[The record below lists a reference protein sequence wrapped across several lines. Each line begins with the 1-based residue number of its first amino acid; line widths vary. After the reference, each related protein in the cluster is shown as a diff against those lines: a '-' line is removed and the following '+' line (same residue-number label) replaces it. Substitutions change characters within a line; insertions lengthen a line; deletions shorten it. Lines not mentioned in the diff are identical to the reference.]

1 MTKSVKKILGIDD
14 RKENLFLM
22 KELLAVTFPE
32 IIFLSALTGV
42 DGLRLCEEEKPDV
55 VLLDIMMPDM
65 DGFEVCKRL
74 KAKKSLKH
82 IPVVMVTAAFVD
94 SDKDIRVQALDAGAD
109 AFLAKPIDQSEFKA
123 QVHAMLRIKESED
136 QKITE
141 HEILEAKVL
150 KRTEALFNELEERRL
165 AEAKLKLSNEHL
177 EKSKITANRLLK
189 ELKLEINERRQA
201 EERVKESLIEQKVIS
216 DFSTKLVSLDNL
228 EDVYHFAGQTVSDN
242 VDDAYVFVTVYNL
255 QTKSITVK
263 FVFGIDKYRTKIEKL
278 FGLDPF
284 LHEISIFDFT
294 PEELSYFRS
303 QQFFEPGEEGIHF
316 LFARSLPL
324 DLCKKM
330 EAILSVKRIYTMGFT
345 FGQKV
350 YGGIS
355 ILARDE
361 NFGAPRKLLETL
373 VVQTSVAL
381 QRLFIE
387 QRLKISEKMYRSL
400 VETSPDGIVM
410 LDLKGNP
417 LTLNRKIYEIFGYA
431 FGDVDFAE
439 RNILEFLSPSD
450 RERAGRN
457 YTEIVSRV
465 PVENPDY
472 IALRK
477 DGTVFQIETNSSLVL
492 NEKNEPFA
500 VISIIRDITKRKLV
514 EVELVKSRELYK
526 LIADKMSDVVWL
538 MDLTGKSIFVSP
550 SITRFNGFTEE
561 EYLKQT
567 IEERFT
573 KDSATLARKLFN
585 EELTRYKNAPERL
598 KDFHLKLRMEYV
610 CKNKRT
616 KWGELVITPLFDNDG
631 VLAGIHGVTRDITE
645 RVHAEKALIESEK
658 KYQFIVENTDDI
670 LWIMDENLKMEY
682 TTPSVYKFLGYTVE
696 ENLNQTLDDYLT
708 PESVKLIIDEFRQG
722 MINLQTKQY
731 DKLRDKAELEV
742 EFIRKDNT
750 KGYARITMVML
761 RDEQHRIKKIRGI
774 TTDITK
780 RKLEDIY
787 AEISNNILKI
797 LNEPTGF
804 RDSIR
809 RILEIIKNLAG
820 FDAVGIRLQEGDDFP
835 YFEQIGFAKDF
846 MKTENSL
853 VGKNGSERATTH
865 NESNY
870 CLECNCG
877 LVLAGKT
884 IDGNDLYT
892 PGGSFWTN
900 NSFALLG
907 LPSSEDPRFHPR
919 NKCIYQ
925 GYASLALVPIRCKDK
940 IVGLIHLSDRRK
952 GRFTLEVLQYLES
965 IALHIGTSMLRR
977 QAEIAL
983 KNSEEKYRLLARN
996 MVDVLSLIDRSGKI
1010 LYVNNSAYDHLG
1022 YIPDKI
1028 IGTNINHL
1036 IVSEEKYKIRA
1047 VIKEMLQKKSA
1058 SQSLVCR
1065 VLKRNNQIVW
1075 LDTKLLFIRN
1085 EKGRIISIQCV
1096 SRDITE
1102 KIEAENRLENE
1113 RRKVMS
1119 ALIDGQE
1126 LERQRLSM
1134 ELHDGLGQKLAG
1146 IKIKLEN
1153 AANNEID
1160 ETRRVI
1166 DEVKAEFWEV
1176 IEEIR
1181 AMSMNVSPT
1190 ILSNLGLIA
1199 SINMLCK
1206 QFIENYKI
1214 EMDYSVLGNFD
1225 DISEKKAFYIYRI
1238 VQEGLNNIAKH
1249 SEATMA
1255 KLALIEKEEK
1265 MLIILEDNGKG
1276 FIKNEHNLSRG
1287 NGLSNMRQRT
1297 LLLNGDLKIDTG
1309 INSGTVIMIKIPK

>member
-1 MTKSVKKILGIDD
+1 MKTVKKILGIDD

-32 IIFLSALTGV
+32 TVFLSALNGL
-42 DGLRLCEEEKPDV
+42 DGLRICEEELPDV
-55 VLLDIMMPDM
+55 ILLDIMMPDM
-65 DGFEVCKRL
+65 DGFEVCRRL
-74 KAKKSLKH
+74 KAKKGLKH

-141 HEILEAKVL
+141 HEILESKVR
-150 KRTEALFNELEERRL
+150 KRTEALFKELEERRL

-177 EKSKITANRLLK
+177 EKSKITTNHLLK
-189 ELKLEINERRQA
+189 ELKLEIRERRQA
-201 EERVKESLIEQKVIS
+201 EKMVKESLIEQKVIS
-216 DFSTKLVSLDNL
+216 DFSTKLVSLNNL
-228 EDVYHFAGQTVSDN
+228 DDVYQFVGQKVYEN
-242 VDDAYVFVTVYNL
+242 IVDAYVFVTVYNL
-255 QTKSITVK
+255 QSKSITVK
-263 FVFGIDKYRTKIEKL
+263 FVYGIDKYRTKIEKL
-278 FGLDPF
+278 FGMDPF
-284 LHEISIFDFT
+284 SHEISIFDFT
-294 PEELSYFRS
+294 PEELACFRS
-303 QQFFEPGEEGIHF
+303 QQFFEPAEEGLHF
-316 LFARSLPL
+316 LFARNLSRE
-324 DLCKKM
+324 LCGKTEVM
-330 EAILSVKRIYTMGFT
+330 LGVKRIFTMGFT

-355 ILARDE
+355 VLSKDE
-361 NFGAPRKLLETL
+361 NPGTPRKLLETL
-373 VVQTSVAL
+373 VTQTSVAL

-387 QRLKISEKMYRSL
+387 ERFHISEKLHRSL

-410 LDLKGNP
+410 MDLKGVP
-417 LTLNRKIYEIFGYA
+417 LTLNRRIYEIFGYTV
-431 FGDVDFAE
+431 GDVNFAE
-439 RNILEFLSPSD
+439 RNILEFILPSD

-457 YTEIVSRV
+457 YSEIISRI
-465 PVENPDY
+465 PVQNPEY

-477 DGTVFQIETNSSLVL
+477 DGGTFQIETNSSLIL
-492 NEKNEPFA
+492 DEKNEPFA

-514 EVELVKSRELYK
+514 EKELIESRELYK

-538 MDLTGKSIFVSP
+538 MDLNGNSIFVSP
-550 SITRFNGFTEE
+550 SITRFNGFTQE

-573 KDSATLARKLFN
+573 KDSAVLARKIFYD
-585 EELTRYKNAPERL
+585 ELKRYKDAPEKL
-598 KDFHLKLRMEYV
+598 QDYNIKLRMEYV
-610 CKNKRT
+610 CKDKQT
-616 KWGELVITPLFDNDG
+616 KWGELVITPLFNNNG
-631 VLAGIHGVTRDITE
+631 ELAGIHGVTRDISE
-645 RVHAEKALIESEK
+645 RLLAEKALTESEK

-670 LWIMDENLKMEY
+670 LWIMDGDFKMEY

-696 ENLNQTLDDYLT
+696 ESLKQTLDDYLI
-708 PESVKLIIDEFRQG
+708 PESVKLIKDELQQG
-722 MINLQTKQY
+722 IINLQTKQY

-750 KGYARITMVML
+750 KGYGRITMVMV
-761 RDEQHRIKKIRGI
+761 RDEHHRIKKIRGI

-780 RKLEDIY
+780 KKLENIY
-787 AEISNNILKI
+787 GEISNNILKI

-804 RDSIR
+804 RDSIQ
-809 RILEIIKNLAG
+809 RILEILKIRAG
-820 FDAVGIRLQEGDDFP
+820 FDAVGIRLQEGDDYP
-835 YFEQIGFAKDF
+835 YFEQIGFSKDF
-846 MKTENSL
+846 IKTENSL
-853 VGKNGSERATTH
+853 VGKNGNDRPVKK
-865 NESNY
+865 NETNY

-877 LVLAGKT
+877 LVIGGKT
-884 IDGNDLYT
+884 TNGNNLYT

-900 NSFALLG
+900 NSFTILG
-907 LPSSEDPRFHPR
+907 TPPDEDPRLHPR

-925 GYASLALVPIRCKDK
+925 GYASLALIPIRNKDK
-940 IVGLIHLSDRRK
+940 IVGLIQLNDRRK
-952 GRFTLEVLQYLES
+952 GRFTIEVLQHLES
-965 IALHIGTSMLRR
+965 IALHIGTSMLRK
-977 QAEIAL
+977 QAEVAL

-1010 LYVNNSAYDHLG
+1010 LYVNDSAYDHLG
-1022 YIPDKI
+1022 YIPEKI
-1028 IGTNINHL
+1028 IGKNISHL
-1036 IVSEEKYKIRA
+1036 ILSEEKNKIRG
-1047 VIKEMLQKKSA
+1047 VIREMLQKKIS
-1058 SQSLVCR
+1058 SHSLVCR
-1065 VLKRNNQIVW
+1065 VVKKNNQIVW

-1102 KIEAENRLENE
+1102 KIETENRLENE

-1153 AANNEID
+1153 STNHD
-1160 ETRRVI
+1160 LDKTRQDI
-1166 DEVKAEFWEV
+1166 NEVKAEFWEV

-1181 AMSMNVSPT
+1181 SMSMNVSPT
-1190 ILSNLGLIA
+1190 ILSNLGLVA
-1199 SINMLCK
+1199 SINILCK
-1206 QFIENYKI
+1206 QFVENYKI
-1214 EMDYSVLGNFD
+1214 ELDYSVLGNFD
-1225 DISEKKAFYIYRI
+1225 HISEKKAFYIYRI

-1249 SEATMA
+1249 SEANMA
-1255 KLALIEKEEK
+1255 KLALIEKEEN

-1276 FIKNEHNLSRG
+1276 FIKNERNLSRG